1 MSWISLRKDP
11 AMNFPPNAL
20 HKHQTK
26 EGSLIL
32 YFGST
37 LTFGFFHKK
46 INKNFS
52 ESIFGILYFRYQ
64 SQFFSFI

>member
-1 MSWISLRKDP
+1 
-11 AMNFPPNAL
+11 MNFPPNAL

-37 LTFGFFHKK
+37 LTFGFFDKK
-46 INKNFS
+46 NKQKKFS
-52 ESIFGILYFRYQ
+52 ESIKGILYFKYQ